1 MSDTT
6 AQQDPAQLFASALSR
21 RDVTEAARWARS
33 VRYGVEVVDDLPAT
47 GVVDGRRVLLCFVT
61 FAAWQR
67 FGSSAE
73 IRLVAPEE
81 LAVLAA
87 NLQVDDVLFEPSTDD
102 ATQVPVADVLRL
114 LRGES
119 VDEDGAPVLVGGVQV
134 LPFPALHARLREAVG
149 PAVLP
154 TPAWALCRITAGGSV
169 PLIAVGPEV
178 DDDQVGSMVGAL
190 QGHDLPPDLEVVRLG
205 PEQAAQLETA
215 WSEVLL

>member
-6 AQQDPAQLFASALSR
+6 AQQDPAQLFAAALSR

-33 VRYGVEVVDDLPAT
+33 VRYGVEVVDDLPTT

-61 FAAWQR
+61 FAAWER
-67 FGSSAE
+67 FGSAAE

-87 NLQVDDVLFEPSTDD
+87 NLRVDDVLFEPSTDD
-102 ATQVPVADVLRL
+102 ATQVPVPDVLAL

-119 VDEDGAPVLVGGVQV
+119 VDEEGGSILVGGVQV

-149 PAVLP
+149 PGALP
-154 TPAWALCRITAGGSV
+154 TPSWALCRITAGGSV
-169 PLIAVGPEV
+169 PLIAVGPDV
-178 DDDQVGSMVGAL
+178 DDDAVGGMVEVL
-190 QGHDLPPDLEVVRLG
+190 KGHDLPGDLEVVRLG
-205 PEQAAQLETA
+205 AAQAEQLEA
-215 WSEVLL
+215 SWSEVLL